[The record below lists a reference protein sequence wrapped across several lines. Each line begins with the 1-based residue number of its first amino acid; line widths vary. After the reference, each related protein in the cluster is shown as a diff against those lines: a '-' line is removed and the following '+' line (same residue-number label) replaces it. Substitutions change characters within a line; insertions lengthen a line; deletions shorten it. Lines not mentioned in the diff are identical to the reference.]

1 MSLASF
7 YDGIIAKSQGK
18 DSFSQNG
25 WGSRRSQYRRFKAA
39 QEELRIWSGDK
50 VLDVGCGNADL
61 YWFLHDLGID
71 VEYTGV
77 DIVPKMIDLA
87 ARNGVEVEL
96 RDVVKTPYEDGR
108 FDAVVCIGTVGAIE
122 GSVDERWEYVNALVR
137 EGLKMSK
144 FGLCLTFL
152 TDRDGAKQDDGFH
165 WYVPFSECL
174 AQMGKIVPA
183 EVGMRVCAEYHP
195 HDVMFVLRHKTF

>member
-96 RDVVKTPYEDGR
+96 RDVVKTPR
-108 FDAVVCIGTVGAIE
+108 
-122 GSVDERWEYVNALVR
+122 S
-137 EGLKMSK
+137 
-144 FGLCLTFL
+144 
-152 TDRDGAKQDDGFH
+152 
-165 WYVPFSECL
+165 
-174 AQMGKIVPA
+174 
-183 EVGMRVCAEYHP
+183 
-195 HDVMFVLRHKTF
+195 